1 MTPFQKNLLLLAVTG
16 LVVGGLAFVIRR
28 RFPNVEHIQP
38 APWAATLSYVSTAFG
53 VVVGFSILFL
63 FGQFAAA
70 RSAVGD
76 EATSIGTAFE
86 EAEHF
91 PDASDG
97 VQGALICYARSV
109 SEFDWPSMRTEGV
122 GASEVDQTFSDLVA
136 SLGQGDQPT
145 TGALNSATATNMV
158 AQVGSISTA
167 RETRL
172 VAAETS
178 VPTMLW
184 LLLFVGAGFVLAL
197 IFVVTLSAT
206 PGTQALLVG
215 TSAVFTA
222 VLILLVLG
230 LSRPYSDGGGAVT
243 PRLIDE
249 TATFMERLRSAA
261 GRAAVPSHTVNRECD
276 TGTARVPA

>member
-1 MTPFQKNLLLLAVTG
+1 MTPFQTNLLLLLATG
-16 LVVGGLAFVIRR
+16 VVVGGLGYGVRR
-28 RFPNVEHIQP
+28 IFPRVEKIDP
-38 APWAATLSYVSTAFG
+38 GPWSATLSYVSTAFG

-91 PDASDG
+91 PAASDG
-97 VQGALICYARSV
+97 IQGALICYARSV
-109 SEFDWPSMRTEGV
+109 SDFDWPSMRDDGV

-145 TGALNSATATNMV
+145 TGALNSATATNMA

-172 VAAETS
+172 VAAETA

-184 LLLFVGAGFVLAL
+184 LLLFVGSAFVLVL
-197 IFVVTLSAT
+197 IFVVTMSAT
-206 PGTQALLVG
+206 PGTQALLLG
-215 TSAVFTA
+215 ASAVFTA

-230 LSRPYSDGGGAVT
+230 LSRPYSGGGGSVT
-243 PRLIDE
+243 PRLINE
-249 TATFMERLRSAA
+249 TTTFMESSAPQPA
-261 GRAAVPSHTVNRECD
+261 GQACPKGS
-276 TGTARVPA
+276 